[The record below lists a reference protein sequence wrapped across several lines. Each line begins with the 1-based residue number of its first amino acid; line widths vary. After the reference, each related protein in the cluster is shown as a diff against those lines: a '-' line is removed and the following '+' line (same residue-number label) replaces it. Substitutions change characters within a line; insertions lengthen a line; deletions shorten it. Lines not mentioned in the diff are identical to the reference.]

1 MKQVILVPVWLLI
14 MGLMQSIHAQIIK
27 ETPIAITTIDRS
39 MLERSGNLHFDL
51 IANLPIGKGGENF
64 SLGAG
69 ARVQYDF
76 GRNRLIRGASGYN
89 TETATSP
96 FVYSREEMGM
106 SALELA
112 QMDSAFGLIGAD
124 QLTAI
129 EVIRSGFQAEFGYQ
143 VLIGKTETYT
153 GGSFKY
159 ENLSIVHG
167 FAGYH
172 VMPCPQGDI
181 ELEAGPALGL
191 FKGGGSEF
199 GYGAAL
205 NGYYDFSKPIV
216 PIRRL
221 VLEGERSLNWSVGGG
236 ISYYKLGQA
245 DGILTFNA
253 GIRASF

>member
-14 MGLMQSIHAQIIK
+14 MGMLQSIHAQIIQ
-27 ETPIAITTIDRS
+27 ETPVAITAIDRS
-39 MLERSGNLHFDL
+39 MVERSGNLHFDL
-51 IANLPIGKGGENF
+51 LANLPIGKGGENF

-76 GRNRLIRGASGYN
+76 GRNRIIRGN
-89 TETATSP
+89 TDFKSESISSP
-96 FVYSREEMGM
+96 FIIGREEMGM

-112 QMDSAFGLIGAD
+112 QMDSSTALIDAN
-124 QLTAI
+124 QIRAI
-129 EVIRSGFQAEFGYQ
+129 EVARSGFLAELGYQ

>member
-1 MKQVILVPVWLLI
+1 MKQVILVPVWLLV
-14 MGLMQSIHAQIIK
+14 MGLLQSIHAQIIQ
-27 ETPIAITTIDRS
+27 ETPMAITAIDRS
-39 MLERSGNLHFDL
+39 MVERSGNLHFDL
-51 IANLPIGKGGENF
+51 LANLPIGKGGENF
-64 SLGAG
+64 SLGVG
-69 ARVQYDF
+69 ARVQYDL
-76 GRNRLIRGASGYN
+76 GRNRLIRGAGYKGD
-89 TETATSP
+89 EAKSP
-96 FVYSREEMGM
+96 FTFSRDELGM

-112 QMDSAFGLIGAD
+112 RMDSALGLIGAD
-124 QLTAI
+124 QLRAI
-129 EVIRSGFQAEFGYQ
+129 EISRSGFQAELGYQ

-181 ELEAGPALGL
+181 EFEAGPALGM

-199 GYGAAL
+199 GFGAAL

-236 ISYYKLGQA
+236 VRYYKLGQA
-245 DGILTFNA
+245 DGILTLNL